1 MSEKSPPRGDRRRRP
16 AKNFGGFFCR
26 IDEKRYLCA
35 RNGSPC
41 GRHRRSGDEKGNG
54 WKSRTVPA
62 AVSSSAAWRTQAQA
76 LSTTDRRIGK
86 VLRSER
92 VRRPAVAAHAREL
105 TCGERG
111 SRVERN
117 QFNDSNRGRADVS
130 ACRSSHGV
138 RLPHPAAAPNSG
150 AERACARSHIIKP

>member
-1 MSEKSPPRGDRRRRP
+1 MSEKSPPRTDLRGRP
-16 AKNFGGFFCR
+16 AKNFGGIFCR
-26 IDEKRYLCA
+26 IDEKRYLCK

-62 AVSSSAAWRTQAQA
+62 VVSSSAAWRTQAQA

-138 RLPHPAAAPNSG
+138 RLPHPAPLRAATRS
-150 AERACARSHIIKP
+150 ARARSHIIKP

>member
-1 MSEKSPPRGDRRRRP
+1 MSEKSPPRTDRRRRP
-16 AKNFGGFFCR
+16 AKNFGGIFCR
-26 IDEKRYLCA
+26 IDEKRYLCT

-117 QFNDSNRGRADVS
+117 QFNDSNEVVPMFRRAVPRMASVCRTPLRSEQRRGA
-130 ACRSSHGV
+130 H
-138 RLPHPAAAPNSG
+138 
-150 AERACARSHIIKP
+150 ARDRTLLNLK

>member
-1 MSEKSPPRGDRRRRP
+1 MSEKSPPRTDRRRRP
-16 AKNFGGFFCR
+16 AKNFGGIFCR
-26 IDEKRYLCA
+26 IDEKRYLCT

-111 SRVERN
+111 SRVDNKSVFDESKRN
-117 QFNDSNRGRADVS
+117 IAPMLRRAVS
-130 ACRSSHGV
+130 FFATVSV
-138 RLPHPAAAPNSG
+138 RG
-150 AERACARSHIIKP
+150 AERSDVAIHY